1 MSAIGSVPGL
11 DPVIHAQARLRVM
24 VVLSALAA
32 EDQITFPRLQQ
43 LLEMSAGNLSTHLRK
58 LEDAGYLQITK
69 TYQRRTPVTYVA
81 LTRTGRRALE
91 DYTAALRHL
100 LTPPTDQPGG

>member
-11 DPVIHAQARLRVM
+11 DPVIHAQSRLRVM
-24 VVLSALAA
+24 VVLSALAT

-81 LTRTGRRALE
+81 LTRAGRRALE
-91 DYTAALRHL
+91 DYTAALHRL

>member
-1 MSAIGSVPGL
+1 MTSIGSVPGL
-11 DPVIHAQARLRVM
+11 DPVVHAQSRLRVM
-24 VVLSALAA
+24 VVLSALAP

-58 LEDAGYLQITK
+58 LEDAGYLQIAK
-69 TYQRRTPVTYVA
+69 TYQRRIPVTYVA
-81 LTRTGRRALE
+81 LTLTGRRALE
-91 DYTAALRHL
+91 DYTAALRRL